1 MPRKSTHY
9 LNNRDFLKAIR
20 DHRENVKKAKA
31 EGTVPPRIPEY
42 IGKCIYKIATHLAF
56 RPNFIN
62 YPFRDDM
69 VCDGIENA
77 VRAVDNFDPD
87 KYSNPFGY
95 FTSIIWRAFLR
106 KIQKEKHQLKI
117 KSKMLEQSGFDE
129 VFSVDGEF
137 GYSMSDMN
145 TIKENLEIK
154 NSRYYD

>member
-20 DHRENVKKAKA
+20 EHREKVQAAK
-31 EGTVPPRIPEY
+31 ESGQVPPRIPEY
-42 IGKCIYKIATHLAF
+42 IGECIYKIANHVAF

-69 VCDGIENA
+69 VGDGIENA
-77 VRAVDNFDPD
+77 IKAVNNFNPD
-87 KYSNPFGY
+87 MSSNPFGY
-95 FTSIIWRAFLR
+95 FTRIIWRAFIR
-106 KIQKEKHQLKI
+106 KIQKEKHELKI

-129 VFSVDGEF
+129 VFSMDGDYGF
-137 GYSMSDMN
+137 SMSDMN